1 MLPSL
6 TQSDNLPGNGQPR
19 GTPDRDRISNGNPS
33 MSMADTTALPTLAA
47 TATTGASG
55 DRTDHV
61 IGLLV
66 IAVLPAL
73 FWTAVIAVAAPLAG
87 FDPSI
92 KLLAG
97 SAVAIATFL
106 GCIASALRGTR

>member
-1 MLPSL
+1 
-6 TQSDNLPGNGQPR
+6 
-19 GTPDRDRISNGNPS
+19 

-47 TATTGASG
+47 TDTTGAGS
-55 DRTDHV
+55 DRADLV

-66 IAVLPAL
+66 MAMLPAL
-73 FWTAVIAVAAPLAG
+73 FWTAVIALAAPLAG

-97 SAVAIATFL
+97 SAVTIATFL